1 MQMGTSALIDDTLK
15 PIANRITTIVANN
28 TG

>member
-15 PIANRITTIVANN
+15 PIANRITTIMANN
-28 TG
+28 AG